1 MAQTR
6 TREQPGEGA
15 MFRVVRNERRTVAP
29 LSLLCLHNAQTIGK
43 QAGAV
48 RVAALDV

>member
-1 MAQTR
+1 MTQTR
-6 TREQPGEGA
+6 TREQPREGA
-15 MFRVVRNERRTVAP
+15 VFRVVRNERRALAP

-43 QAGAV
+43 CASAV